1 MSIYAECGHVVV
13 ANEKECSQCLGKRAL
28 AWIRQY
34 AMPALD
40 GIRCYSVS
48 TSNGSQC
55 CYPDEEHL
63 PDCPIGQALAN
74 LPEGVRL
81 DPKEE

>member
-1 MSIYAECGHVVV
+1 MAIYTECGHVVV

-34 AMPALD
+34 ALQALREAAD
-40 GIRCYSVS
+40 DDSLACS
-48 TSNGSQC
+48 TSAA
-55 CYPDEEHL
+55 
-63 PDCPIGQALAN
+63 IALAH

-81 DPKEE
+81 PKEE